1 MSALFNP
8 LTINVYAKEIER
20 EVLRDHSSSVKRRK
34 RRAQV
39 MPYVQRYMMD
49 NYGVRDERIKNLVY
63 VSRDPLLA
71 SVFLPK
77 LRKAA
82 AEMKNEKRKEKR
94 EKRRCRREAV
104 NGDSEH

>member
-1 MSALFNP
+1 
-8 LTINVYAKEIER
+8 
-20 EVLRDHSSSVKRRK
+20 
-34 RRAQV
+34 

-49 NYGVRDERIKNLVY
+49 NYGVRDERIKNLVN

-82 AEMKNEKRKEKR
+82 AEMKNEKRKEKK
-94 EKRRCRREAV
+94 EDAVAKR
-104 NGDSEH
+104 